1 MRDQDCSAFV
11 RAVPGTTEPVR
22 SSARKRR
29 SPSSHRADAGATA
42 APLNLA
48 ALLIGSRGRGAEPCQ
63 GKMEWLSEQTAD
75 GGMQR
80 QSGERGGLCEREGK
94 G

>member
-1 MRDQDCSAFV
+1 MEGQTDTTGGWFWV
-11 RAVPGTTEPVR
+11 RRV
-22 SSARKRR
+22 SHCNRR
-29 SPSSHRADAGATA
+29 LHELLFLQEACKTQRPPAPA

-48 ALLIGSRGRGAEPCQ
+48 ALLIGSRGRGAEPRQ

-80 QSGERGGLCEREGK
+80 QSGEK
-94 G
+94 GRTV